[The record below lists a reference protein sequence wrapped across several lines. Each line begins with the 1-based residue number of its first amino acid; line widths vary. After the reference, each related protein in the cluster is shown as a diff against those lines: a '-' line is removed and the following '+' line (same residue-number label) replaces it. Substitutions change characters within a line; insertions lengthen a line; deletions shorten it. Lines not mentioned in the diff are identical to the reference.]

1 MASVLKR
8 GGVWDAKWTDATG
21 RRCRE
26 RIEASSRAQAKA
38 LADELEVEA
47 RRHRN
52 LARRARNGLPPRPE
66 DLTGTFVDLCTW
78 WLDHRCPEASRSGER
93 QRLGKY
99 VVSKPVGAVPLA
111 ALGSPH
117 LDELRHNAESA
128 GASAASVNRLRSV
141 LHTVFSKAKKA
152 GRWVGENPVA
162 STERRKVAR
171 RICATLRAEEVPLLL
186 AEVPPEWRSLFA
198 AALWTGMRRGELFAL
213 RKRDVDL
220 ALGTITVQRSHQR
233 DPTKGGHADLI
244 PIAAP
249 LLPMLK
255 HQVEHAPGSLV
266 FPAADGSQRSPEA
279 DPQKI
284 LRTALARAGLVEGY
298 EHVCRWC
305 GHKERHAD
313 NEQRYCPKC
322 LKRTNGTGKPL
333 AQPRGRALWPKLIP
347 RPMRFHDLRHH
358 ADIRLMPNGPG
369 MSATGSARHHASIG
383 TIRVLR
389 GRRGAGRRAGSGP
402 VPHQGARSGTA
413 RPPSFSG
420 PRADRSAWSRP
431 TRGQATTRS
440 RRGRHRAAGGPWRP
454 CGEGRG
460 ASPACWR
467 ATASA
472 WPRCLRA
479 S

>member
-8 GGVWDAKWTDATG
+8 GGVWYAKWTDPAG
-21 RRCRE
+21 KRRRE
-26 RIEASSRAQAKA
+26 PTQAASKAEAKA

-66 DLTGTFVDLCTW
+66 DLTGTFGDLCTW

-99 VVSKPVGAVPLA
+99 VVSKPVGTLPLA

-117 LDELRHNAESA
+117 LDELLHNAESA
-128 GASAASVNRLRSV
+128 GASAASVNKLRSV

-171 RICATLRAEEVPLLL
+171 RIYATLRAEEVPLLL
-186 AEVPPEWRSLFA
+186 AEGPAEWRSRFA

-213 RKRDVDL
+213 RKSDVDL
-220 ALGTITVQRSHQR
+220 ALGTISVQRSHER
-233 DPTKGGHADLI
+233 DTTKGGHADLI

-249 LLPMLK
+249 LLPVLK

-284 LRTALARAGLVEGY
+284 LRTALAHASLAEGY

-305 GHKERHAD
+305 GHKECHAD
-313 NEQRYCPKC
+313 NKQRYCPKC

-333 AQPRGRALWPKLIP
+333 AQRFFGSRGY
-347 RPMRFHDLRHH
+347 RPYR
-358 ADIRLMPNGPG
+358 I
-369 MSATGSARHHASIG
+369 
-383 TIRVLR
+383 
-389 GRRGAGRRAGSGP
+389 
-402 VPHQGARSGTA
+402 
-413 RPPSFSG
+413 
-420 PRADRSAWSRP
+420 
-431 TRGQATTRS
+431 
-440 RRGRHRAAGGPWRP
+440 RHRALTRV
-454 CGEGRG
+454 E
-460 ASPACWR
+460 
-467 ATASA
+467 
-472 WPRCLRA
+472 PRELEV
-479 S
+479 SVTNENVFWKE